1 MSKVDI
7 VVPAYNEV
15 GSVRRLYEQVF
26 RAVDPLPHSFR
37 LIFVDDGSS
46 DGTAE
51 ECRAICREDPR
62 VGLIEFSRNFG
73 HQAALTAALDHADG
87 DAVVTLDADLQH
99 PPEVIVDFLREWEH
113 GAEIVHGIRRDSGDA
128 GFAKRATSRL
138 FYAVM
143 GRLSDVPIVHDA
155 PDFRLLDAKVVRAVR
170 SMREQSR
177 FLRGMFA
184 WIGFRQVTV
193 PYDQASRHAGQSK
206 YGVARMVTFGI
217 TALLS
222 FSRVPLRVATV
233 SGALVSVLAFAYG
246 AYAAAQR
253 LVFERAIPGWT
264 SLAILVSMLSGA
276 QMLFLGLLGEYLGQ
290 VLDESKQRPIYVVRE
305 MSIPAL
311 QGAPARD
318 ERAG

>member
-1 MSKVDI
+1 MTVSHAVAFANSSALGGLSRGSGAPIAIHFSKS
-7 VVPAYNEV
+7 A
-15 GSVRRLYEQVF
+15 
-26 RAVDPLPHSFR
+26 
-37 LIFVDDGSS
+37 
-46 DGTAE
+46 
-51 ECRAICREDPR
+51 
-62 VGLIEFSRNFG
+62 
-73 HQAALTAALDHADG
+73 
-87 DAVVTLDADLQH
+87 
-99 PPEVIVDFLREWEH
+99 
-113 GAEIVHGIRRDSGDA
+113 
-128 GFAKRATSRL
+128 
-138 FYAVM
+138 
-143 GRLSDVPIVHDA
+143 
-155 PDFRLLDAKVVRAVR
+155 
-170 SMREQSR
+170 
-177 FLRGMFA
+177 
-184 WIGFRQVTV
+184 
-193 PYDQASRHAGQSK
+193 
-206 YGVARMVTFGI
+206 I